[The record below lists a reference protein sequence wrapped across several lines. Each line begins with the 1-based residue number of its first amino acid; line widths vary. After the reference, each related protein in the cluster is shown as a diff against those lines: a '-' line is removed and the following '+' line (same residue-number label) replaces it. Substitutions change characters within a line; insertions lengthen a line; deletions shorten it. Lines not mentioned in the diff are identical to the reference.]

1 MSVDFTGL
9 IDLASERLG
18 GKVLAAN
25 DEFFAPKA
33 NLLKPAKAVFIEG
46 KYTSRGKWM
55 DGWETRRRRTPGHD
69 WCVIRLGRP
78 GVVRGV
84 VVDTSHFTGNYPELC
99 SLEGMLGATDG
110 WVEVLPK
117 SPLMGDSLNSFPVS
131 AAQVFTHLRLN
142 IFPDGGVARLRVYG
156 DVRPNLDRLS
166 DRIDLAAIENGAL
179 ALECSDMYFGNRHNL
194 LMPGR
199 ARNMSDGWE
208 TKRRRGPGHDWMIIR
223 LAAPGTIEQIEVDTN
238 HFKGNCP
245 ASCTLEACTG
255 YGGSPEWVEVLPNT
269 PLRPHTR
276 HYLKKQLRQAGRVTH
291 VRFNIF
297 PDGGVSRLRLWGRVA
312 PVDRLNSLTEAEAQ
326 AEFLACCGSP
336 TWATQ
341 MSAARPF
348 VSKQDV
354 LEKADSFAGTLHRED
369 WLAAFAAHP
378 RIGDRKVRGWAAKEQ
393 AGTARA
399 SSQVLA
405 ELVKAN
411 RAYEKRFGF
420 TFIVCATGKSAAE
433 MLDILRKRLKNPLD
447 VELRVAAE
455 EQRKITRI
463 RLERLTS

>member
-1 MSVDFTGL
+1 MDFTGL

-18 GKVLAAN
+18 GAVLAAN
-25 DEFFAPKA
+25 DEFFAPKK
-33 NLLKPAKAVFIEG
+33 NLLKPAKPVFIEG

-55 DGWETRRRRTPGHD
+55 DGWETRRRRTPGYD
-69 WCVIRLGRP
+69 WCMIRLGRP
-78 GVVRGV
+78 GIVRGV
-84 VVDTSHFTGNYPELC
+84 VVDTSHFTGNYPESC
-99 SLEGMLGATDG
+99 SLEAAFETTNN
-110 WVEVLPK
+110 WVEILPK
-117 SPLMGDSLNSFPVS
+117 SPLKGDSQNAFPV
-131 AAQVFTHLRLN
+131 AATQVFTHLRLN

-156 DVRPNLDRLS
+156 EVKPGIDELKGRV
-166 DRIDLAAIENGAL
+166 DLAAIENGAL

-223 LAAPGTIEQIEVDTN
+223 LAAPGTIERIVVDTT

-245 ASCTLEACTG
+245 ASCTLD
-255 YGGSPEWVEVLPNT
+255 GSTDAGDNAKWVEVLPNT

-276 HYLKKQLRQAGRVTH
+276 HSLEKQITPVGRVTH

-312 PVDRLNSLTEAEAQ
+312 PVDRLNALSESHAQ
-326 AEFLACCGSP
+326 AEFLACCGSLK
-336 TWATQ
+336 WAAA
-341 MSAARPF
+341 MAAARPF
-348 VSKQDV
+348 ASKQAVFD
-354 LEKADSFAGTLHRED
+354 KAESVAPTLSRED

-378 RIGDRKVRGWAAKEQ
+378 KIGDRQARGPAAKEQ

-399 SSQVLA
+399 SSRLLA
-405 ELVKAN
+405 ELAKAN
-411 RAYEKRFGF
+411 RVYEERFGF
-420 TFIVCATGKSAAE
+420 TYIVCATGKSAAE
-433 MLDILRKRLKNPLD
+433 ILGLLLARLKNTPQ
-447 VELRVAAE
+447 VELGIAAE